1 MSIASAASSDF
12 LSRERTV
19 ASTAFNR
26 WLVPPAAL
34 AIHLCIGMA
43 YGFSVFW
50 LPLSRAV
57 GGAQPKECAETLGFF
72 ATLIAA
78 DCDWKISW
86 LGWTFTLFFVLLGSS
101 AAVFGHWLETAG
113 PRKAGLAAACCWCGG
128 LLISAL
134 GIYVHQISL
143 LWIGSGVIGGIGLGL
158 GYISPVSTLIKWF
171 PDRRGLATGLAI
183 MGFGGGAMIGAP
195 LADRLMG
202 FYATP
207 NSPGVWQ
214 TFVTL
219 AAIYFAFMVAGALS
233 YRVPAEGWAPAGFTP
248 PAAASN
254 ALVTHRH
261 VHLDVA
267 WKTPQFWLLWG
278 VLCLNVSAGIGVLGM
293 ASPMLQEVFGGRL
306 AGLDVGFDQLD
317 ADQKKQ
323 IAAIAAG
330 FTGLLSL
337 CNIGGRIGWASAS
350 DRFGRKITYAIFFVL
365 GFLLYASVPF
375 AAKGGA
381 VVIFVLVFAVIITM
395 YGGGFATIPAYL
407 ADIFGTHHVGAIH
420 GRLLTAWSTAGVLG
434 PVLVNYIREY
444 QLAHGVARAAA
455 YNQTMY
461 VLAGLLLCGLVCNL
475 LVRPCADKYYM
486 SDEEVAAQKHISVA
500 QVVKEDDDVHADF
513 EDFVEDG
520 LEPAGTDDPPVAAR
534 PPPGSNGRSAQLFL
548 AWAAVGV
555 PLAWGVWMTLLK
567 TAALFR

>member
-1 MSIASAASSDF
+1 MSADAIARPDF
-12 LSRERTV
+12 FSRERTV
-19 ASTAFNR
+19 ASPAFNR

-50 LPLSRAV
+50 LPLSRII
-57 GGAQPKECAETLGFF
+57 GGAQPKECPETLGFF
-72 ATLIAA
+72 ATLVAT

-113 PRKAGLAAACCWCGG
+113 PRKAGLAAAFCWCGG

-134 GIYVHQISL
+134 GVYLHQIAL
-143 LWIGSGVIGGIGLGL
+143 LWIGSGVIGGVGLGL

-171 PDRRGLATGLAI
+171 PDRRGMATGLAI

-207 NSPGVWQ
+207 ASPGVWQ

-219 AAIYFAFMVAGALS
+219 AAIYFVFMVAGALG
-233 YRVPAEGWAPAGFTP
+233 YRVPREGWAPAGYTP
-248 PAAASN
+248 PLSAAN
-254 ALVTHRH
+254 AMVTHRH
-261 VHLDVA
+261 VHLDTA

-306 AGLDVGFDQLD
+306 IGLDIGFDALSGE
-317 ADQKKQ
+317 QKKQ

-350 DRFGRKITYAIFFVL
+350 DRFGRKATYAIFFVL

-375 AAKGGA
+375 AAQSGA
-381 VVIFVLVFAVIITM
+381 VVVFVLVFAVIITM

-444 QLAHGVARAAA
+444 QLAHGVAREAA

-461 VLAGLLLCGLVCNL
+461 VLAGLLLAGLVCDL
-475 LVRPCADKYYM
+475 LVRPVAEKYYM
-486 SDEEVAAQKHISVA
+486 SDEEVAAQKKISVA
-500 QVVKEDDDVHADF
+500 EVEKEEDETHADF
-513 EDFVEDG
+513 EDFVEEASETSD
-520 LEPAGTDDPPVAAR
+520 AATVVADPPAAQPAR
-534 PPPGSNGRSAQLFL
+534 GAWLLLLL
-548 AWAAVGV
+548 AWTAVGA
-555 PLAWGVWMTLLK
+555 PLAWGVWMTLQKALK
-567 TAALFR
+567 LLQ